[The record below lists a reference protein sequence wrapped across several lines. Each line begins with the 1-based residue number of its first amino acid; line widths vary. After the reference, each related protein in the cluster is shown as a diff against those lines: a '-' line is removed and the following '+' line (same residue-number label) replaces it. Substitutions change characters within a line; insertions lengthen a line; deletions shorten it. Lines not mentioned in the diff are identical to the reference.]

1 MTAYRRISSAVSS
14 RCQQWGNAGRS
25 LPIRS
30 YTVGGEAMT
39 RASFDFVQEVLQP
52 PRIVNGYGPTE
63 TVITPLI
70 SKAYPGTGFESAY
83 MPIGHPVGDRSAYS

>member
-1 MTAYRRISSAVSS
+1 
-14 RCQQWGNAGRS
+14 
-25 LPIRS
+25 
-30 YTVGGEAMT
+30 MT

-83 MPIGHPVGDRSAYS
+83 MPIGHPVGGSDGLHS